1 MGYPPVLLIGTG
13 NDQTELNEN
22 LMSLISLKSLDSCSL
37 VLG

>member
-1 MGYPPVLLIGTG
+1 MGYLPVLLISAG

-22 LMSLISLKSLDSCSL
+22 LMSLISLKSLDSRPL